1 MKGMLMVID
10 LLSDTNHFGSILIFS
25 GFWEDFDWKESQFK
39 SWRDELQSN
48 FTEFSPNWGLKMM
61 EQC

>member
-1 MKGMLMVID
+1 MVID

-48 FTEFSPNWGLKMM
+48 FTEFSPNWGL
-61 EQC
+61 